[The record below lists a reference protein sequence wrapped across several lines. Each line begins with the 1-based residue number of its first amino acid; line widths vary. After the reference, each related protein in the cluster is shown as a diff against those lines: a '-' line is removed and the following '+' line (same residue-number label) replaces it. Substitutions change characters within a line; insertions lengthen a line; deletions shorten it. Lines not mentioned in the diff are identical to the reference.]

1 MASLA
6 STSAVAAE
14 IAAEQAVAVL
24 KRAETVDARCKFL
37 TPELHDELSDYTAR
51 AELAAAIQVS
61 AKAARNAVAQGKAQ
75 AGKAQCDE
83 APAADISATLF
94 AAREAVSTTGTA
106 KPVKVAAANP
116 PENRAADA
124 KTTDSK
130 TADTKTADTKTADA
144 NAMKAKDTKAK
155 ASRSKQAKAIP
166 PQDRTR
172 TVESPPRKGRGSLSR
187 YAKLVGSYYIERKC
201 RHLSP
206 GQDFRYWKSIGRIHR
221 ATVAASGPAAVSAV
235 LRQAERDAS
244 EVPCGYRSLYLVKS
258 GFAKTV
264 RR

>member
-1 MASLA
+1 MAACSA
-6 STSAVAAE
+6 TTSAVAEE

-37 TPELHDELSDYTAR
+37 TSEMHDELSDYTAR
-51 AELAAAIQVS
+51 AELAAATQVS
-61 AKAARNAVAQGKAQ
+61 AKAARNAMAQGKAH

-83 APAADISATLF
+83 ATAADITATLY
-94 AAREAVSTTGTA
+94 AAREAVATTGTA
-106 KPVKVAAANP
+106 KPVIVAAANP
-116 PENRAADA
+116 PENSATDAKAADI
-124 KTTDSK
+124 K
-130 TADTKTADTKTADA
+130 TADTK
-144 NAMKAKDTKAK
+144 AK
-155 ASRSKQAKAIP
+155 AGKSKQAKAIP
-166 PQDRTR
+166 PQDRTT
-172 TVESPPRKGRGSLSR
+172 TVESPPRNGRGSLSR

-235 LRQAERDAS
+235 MRQAEQNAS
-244 EVPCGYRSLYLVKS
+244 GVPCGYQSLNVVKS